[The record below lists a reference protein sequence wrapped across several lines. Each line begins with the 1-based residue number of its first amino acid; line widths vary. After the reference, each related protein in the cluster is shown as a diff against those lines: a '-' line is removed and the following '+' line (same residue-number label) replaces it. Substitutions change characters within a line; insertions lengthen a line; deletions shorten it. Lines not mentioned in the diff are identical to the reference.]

1 MYIQKKIN
9 DVNVVAYKMPY
20 VNSVYIGIWIKVGS
34 RYENKENNGISHF
47 IEHMVFKGSKNRS
60 AKDIAEEID
69 NIGGQL
75 NGFTGKESTCF
86 YVKVYNSYTEKAVDV
101 LFDMVF
107 NPLFKSED
115 IEKEK
120 NVVLEEINMNNDS
133 PEDVAYDMLAKL
145 TWKGNPLSY
154 PVLGYEDTVKSFD
167 RDMIVKFYRDNYIK
181 DNIVI
186 SIAGNFD
193 DSIFDII
200 SRKTLYINSCNNA
213 ISLDKPDWNKGIVL
227 KSKDYEQVNICI
239 SMPGINYSFDSIYTL
254 SIVSNAFGGGMSSR
268 LFQKIREEEGLVYSI
283 YSYPSTYIDTG
294 AFTIFAST
302 ATENLKSVYEL
313 IIEEILKVKN
323 DGFSEFEV
331 NKFKEQLKISI
342 LMDMDSI
349 SSRMSSIGKSLL
361 FLKKVYTVNDIIDKI
376 DSITYDDVNN
386 NLAKKIFNI
395 EQLGIS
401 VVGDINENQIG
412 WMKIE

>member
-9 DVNVVAYKMPY
+9 DVDVVAYKMPY
-20 VNSVYIGIWIKVGS
+20 VNSVYVGIWIKVGS

-86 YVKVYNSYTEKAVDV
+86 YVKVYNSYIEKAVDV

-107 NPLFKSED
+107 NPLFKNED

-133 PEDVAYDMLAKL
+133 PEDVAYDMLSNL
-145 TWKGNPLSY
+145 VWNGNPLSY
-154 PVLGYEDTVKSFD
+154 PVLGNENTVKSFD
-167 RDMIVKFYRDNYIK
+167 RDMIVRYYNDNYIRN
-181 DNIVI
+181 NIVI

-193 DSIFDII
+193 DSIFDVI
-200 SRKTLYINSCNNA
+200 SKNTANISSHNNA
-213 ISLDKPDWNKGIVL
+213 ISLDKPTWNKGIAL
-227 KSKDYEQVNICI
+227 KSKEYEQVNICI

-254 SIVSNAFGGGMSSR
+254 SIISNAFGGGMSSR

-302 ATENLKSVYEL
+302 AAENLKSVYEL
-313 IIEEILKVKN
+313 TIEEILKVKN
-323 DGFSEFEV
+323 EGFSEFEI

-342 LMDMDSI
+342 LMDMDST
-349 SSRMSSIGKSLL
+349 SSRMSSLGKSLL
-361 FLKKVYTVNDIIDKI
+361 FLKKVYTVNDIVDKI
-376 DSITYDDVNN
+376 NSITCDDVN

-401 VVGDINENQIG
+401 VVGDINKEQIG

>member
-34 RYENKENNGISHF
+34 RYENKDNNGISHF

-133 PEDVAYDMLAKL
+133 PEDVAYDMLANL

-227 KSKDYEQVNICI
+227 KSKEYEQVNICI

-313 IIEEILKVKN
+313 IIKEILKVKN

-361 FLKKVYTVNDIIDKI
+361 FLKKVYTVNDIVDKI
-376 DSITYDDVNN
+376 DSITYDDVN

>member
-86 YVKVYNSYTEKAVDV
+86 YVKVYNSYIEKAVDV

-133 PEDVAYDMLAKL
+133 PEDVAYDMLANL

-167 RDMIVKFYRDNYIK
+167 RDTIVKFYRENYFK

-227 KSKDYEQVNICI
+227 KTKEYEQVNICI
-239 SMPGINYSFDSIYTL
+239 SMPGINYSFDSIYTCL
-254 SIVSNAFGGGMSSR
+254 LYTS
-268 LFQKIREEEGLVYSI
+268 
-283 YSYPSTYIDTG
+283 PSPRD
-294 AFTIFAST
+294 
-302 ATENLKSVYEL
+302 
-313 IIEEILKVKN
+313 
-323 DGFSEFEV
+323 
-331 NKFKEQLKISI
+331 
-342 LMDMDSI
+342 
-349 SSRMSSIGKSLL
+349 
-361 FLKKVYTVNDIIDKI
+361 
-376 DSITYDDVNN
+376 
-386 NLAKKIFNI
+386 
-395 EQLGIS
+395 
-401 VVGDINENQIG
+401 
-412 WMKIE
+412 

>member
-133 PEDVAYDMLAKL
+133 PEDVAYDMLANL

-227 KSKDYEQVNICI
+227 KSKEYEQVNICI

-361 FLKKVYTVNDIIDKI
+361 FLKKVYTVNDIVDKI
-376 DSITYDDVNN
+376 DSITYDDVN

>member
-133 PEDVAYDMLAKL
+133 PEDVAYDMLANL

-227 KSKDYEQVNICI
+227 KSKEYEQVNICI

-313 IIEEILKVKN
+313 IIKEILKVKN

-361 FLKKVYTVNDIIDKI
+361 FLKKVYTVNDIVDKI
-376 DSITYDDVNN
+376 DSITYDDVN

>member
-9 DVNVVAYKMPY
+9 DVNVVTYKMPY

-34 RYENKENNGISHF
+34 RYERSDNNGISHF
-47 IEHMVFKGSKNRS
+47 IEHMIFKGSKNRS

-86 YVKVYNSYTEKAVDV
+86 YVKVHNSYIEKAVDV
-101 LFDMVF
+101 LFDIVF
-107 NPLFKSED
+107 NPVFKSED
-115 IEKEK
+115 IDKEK

-133 PEDVAYDMLAKL
+133 PEDVAYDMLANL
-145 TWKGNPLSY
+145 IWNGNPLSY

-167 RDMIVKFYRDNYIK
+167 RDMLVKFYKDNYIK
-181 DNIVI
+181 DNVVI

-200 SRKTLYINSCNNA
+200 SRKTLFINSCNNV
-213 ISLDKPDWNKGIVL
+213 ISLDKPDWNRGIAL
-227 KSKDYEQVNICI
+227 KSKEYEQVNICI

-268 LFQKIREEEGLVYSI
+268 LFQKIREEAGLVYSI
-283 YSYPSTYIDTG
+283 YSYPSTYMDTG

-302 ATENLKSVYEL
+302 AVENLKSVYEL

-331 NKFKEQLKISI
+331 SKFKEQLKISI

-349 SSRMSSIGKSLL
+349 SSRMSSIGKSML
-361 FLKKVYTVNDIIDKI
+361 FLKKVYTVNDIVSKI

-386 NLAKKIFNI
+386 LAKRIFNTK
-395 EQLGIS
+395 QLGIS
-401 VVGDINENQIG
+401 VVGNINEKQIG

>member
-86 YVKVYNSYTEKAVDV
+86 YVKVYNSYIEKAVDV

-133 PEDVAYDMLAKL
+133 PEDVAYDMLANL

-167 RDMIVKFYRDNYIK
+167 RDTIVKFYRENYFK

-227 KSKDYEQVNICI
+227 KSKEYEQVNICI

-302 ATENLKSVYEL
+302 APENLKSVYEL

-331 NKFKEQLKISI
+331 NKFREQLKISI

-361 FLKKVYTVNDIIDKI
+361 FLKKVYTVNDIVDKI
-376 DSITYDDVNN
+376 DSITYDDVN

-401 VVGDINENQIG
+401 VVGDINEKQIG